1 MDDYSAL
8 SGDSFDDFLVSG
20 NCPKKKTK
28 SVKT

>member
-20 NCPKKKTK
+20 NCQKKNK